1 VAEEFGLH
9 PLAVE
14 DAIEAHQ
21 RPKIERYG
29 EALFVV
35 LKPDHYIDES
45 ETVEFGEIHVF
56 AGRDF
61 VLTLEDPYRFERS
74 RSVGA

>member
-1 VAEEFGLH
+1 M
-9 PLAVE
+9 
-14 DAIEAHQ
+14 
-21 RPKIERYG
+21 
-29 EALFVV
+29 V
-35 LKPDHYIDES
+35 LKPAHYIDES